1 MDLEEKFRRV
11 VAGDAVLIVTLVK
24 AVKEQYGEDGLAVLR
39 SALEQTFRG
48 IIPAI
53 AREAGARTKDGGI
66 ADWAKLER
74 FLCDI
79 VGMEHNLE
87 VTPQRGVLRVST
99 CPYLAQYQRTFPE
112 FCPEVLIGI
121 ERAIAGT
128 INQKMKVRAGQCM
141 TLGDKVCELVC
152 ELNEE

>member
-1 MDLEEKFRRV
+1 MNAEERFRRTI
-11 VAGDAVLIVTLVK
+11 AGDAVLIATLTK
-24 AVKEQYGEDGLAVLR
+24 AVKEQYGENGLAVLR
-39 SALEQTFRG
+39 NALEQTFRG
-48 IIPAI
+48 IIPTI

-66 ADWAKLER
+66 ADWAKLEK
-74 FLCDI
+74 FLSDI
-79 VGMEHNLE
+79 VNMEHDLE

-128 INQKMKVRAGQCM
+128 INPKMKVRSQQCM